1 MFKIAILAIIAALGS
16 AVNIESKFWKNDN
29 DCDQCDSDKLFAEV
43 AADRVKNEAESDG
56 QSL

>member
-16 AVNIESKFWKNDN
+16 AIQIESKFLNN

-43 AADRVKNEAESDG
+43 SSEMK
-56 QSL
+56 